1 MRHLFSLLFL
11 TFLLTA
17 CAGPSPR
24 YKTLGGSSAGKVSK
38 RDQKPKEKKKSKSS
52 KSTKSSKKTER
63 TSNKSS
69 GKKSSKKS
77 ELNGEASWYGPG
89 FQGKTTANGEKYN
102 MYAMTAAHRTLPFG
116 TIVEVTNLDNG
127 KKVKLRINDRGPY
140 AKGRKYMEKRIIDVS
155 KKAAKKL
162 DMLDKGHAR
171 VKLRIIK

>member
-38 RDQKPKEKKKSKSS
+38 RDNKPKEKKKSS
-52 KSTKSSKKTER
+52 KKRSESSKKTER
-63 TSNKSS
+63 SSNKSS
-69 GKKSSKKS
+69 GKKSSKKN
-77 ELNGEASWYGPG
+77 ELHGEASWYGPG

-102 MYAMTAAHRTLPFG
+102 MYALTAAHRTLPFG

-162 DMLDKGHAR
+162 DMLEKGHAP